1 MNDGREPPPP
11 LRPLWMLAGGAVVS
25 AAAAAILVEP
35 APPWAP
41 TALTA
46 AGLAAAVAAILRPPG
61 GGPLLWFAAALALVG
76 GRGLVLADDRL
87 GLARLMADPAVTLR
101 VRAVVDEGWT
111 AGRWGSSA
119 RIRVLAANHDGRR
132 VGLPT
137 HCRLEV
143 RSGAVAAELPPP
155 GAEVEALARPRG
167 EPARPLLVVDSPR
180 LLASPGAVRLLP
192 LARDRLARALLGAA
206 GTDVD
211 RIRAAELAA
220 ALALGRRDLI
230 PRERREHWRRSGFA
244 HLLAVSGLHVGIVGG
259 AIFLIVALG
268 GAGPRLTRLL
278 ALLAVPGY
286 ALLAGS
292 APPAMR
298 AALMA
303 VIFLGAR
310 LLGRAVLPMAAVL
323 LAVLIL
329 LLADP
334 RMISDVGFQ
343 LTVVITAAL
352 VRWVPPLAAAL
363 RGPTWLAAAVA
374 VPLVAQLAAV
384 PIVAW
389 HFRSLIPGALAA
401 NLLALPLL
409 APTVLVAAAT
419 ALLAPVA
426 TGTAG
431 LGLEV
436 LHRLSALLSWLGGWA
451 RGLELVPASLPLLA
465 APLLAVCGWLA
476 LQSGRTARA
485 AAAVWVALALLLG
498 VRSLAPAD
506 RPAPRVAVLPVS
518 DGAAVLLADAGA
530 AVLVD
535 AGRYPRQAAESLA
548 DQGVRR
554 LAAVVASHTDE
565 DHIGG
570 MVQVLES
577 CEVGRLIVPAQMTA
591 DAEAVPLLRAARRR
605 SVAVVPVAAGSV
617 VHAGSLRIEVLWPPA
632 RNPPADDNE
641 RSLVILADL
650 GPGAVVAA
658 ADISHST
665 ERHLPAGGRLHCELL
680 VVPHHGSRGSVSEHL
695 LDATSPAIAL
705 IPAAAG
711 NTHGHPH
718 PEVVSRLAGRGIVI
732 RRPTRDA
739 ACGAAWNGSR
749 WVAFP

>member
-1 MNDGREPPPP
+1 
-11 LRPLWMLAGGAVVS
+11 MLAGGAVVGS
-25 AAAAAILVEP
+25 AAAAILVEP
-35 APPWAP
+35 GPRWAAA
-41 TALTA
+41 ALTA
-46 AGLAAAVAAILRPPG
+46 VGLAAAVAAIRKPPG
-61 GGPLLWFAAALALVG
+61 GVPLLWFAAALALVG
-76 GRGLVLADDRL
+76 GRGLVQADDRL

-119 RIRVLAANHDGRR
+119 RIRVLAASHAGRSC
-132 VGLPT
+132 GLPT
-137 HCRLEV
+137 RCRLEV
-143 RSGAVAAELPPP
+143 RGGAVAAELPPP
-155 GAEVEALARPRG
+155 GAEIEALARPRA
-167 EPARPLLVVDSPR
+167 EPERPLLVVDSPR
-180 LLASPGAVRLLP
+180 LLASPGSVRFLP
-192 LARDRLARALLGAA
+192 RARDRLARAMLGAA

-220 ALALGRRDLI
+220 ALALGRRDLV

-259 AIFLIVALG
+259 AVFLIVALG

-292 APPAMR
+292 APPAVR

-323 LAVLIL
+323 LAVLML

-334 RMISDVGFQ
+334 GMISDVGFQ

-363 RGPTWLAAAVA
+363 RGPAWLAAAVA

-409 APTVLVAAAT
+409 APTVLVAVAA

-426 TGTAG
+426 TGITG
-431 LGLEV
+431 LGLEI
-436 LHRLSALLSWLGGWA
+436 LHRLSSLLSWLGCWA
-451 RGLELVPASLPLLA
+451 RGLELVPAALPPLA

-476 LQSGRTARA
+476 LQTGRTARA
-485 AAAVWVALALLLG
+485 AAVVWVAVALLLG
-498 VRSLAPAD
+498 FRSLNPPD
-506 RPAPRVAVLPVS
+506 RPAPRVAALPVS
-518 DGAAVLLADAGA
+518 DGAAVLLAAGD

-554 LAAVVASHTDE
+554 LAAVIASHADE

-570 MVQVLES
+570 MLQVLES
-577 CEVGRLIVPAQMTA
+577 CEVGRLILPLRMTA
-591 DAEAVPLLRAARRR
+591 EEAAVPLLRAARRR

-617 VHAGSLRIEVLWPPA
+617 VPAGDLRLEVLWPLA
-632 RNPPADDNE
+632 RNPPPDDNE
-641 RSLVILADL
+641 RSLVILVDL
-650 GPGAVVAA
+650 GPGSVVAA
-658 ADISHST
+658 SDISRST
-665 ERHLPAGGRLHCELL
+665 ERRLPAGGRLDCELL
-680 VVPHHGSRGSVSEHL
+680 VVPHHGSRGSTSDHL
-695 LDATSPAIAL
+695 LDATTPAIAL

-718 PEVVSRLAGRGIVI
+718 PEVVARLAGRGIVI

>member
-1 MNDGREPPPP
+1 
-11 LRPLWMLAGGAVVS
+11 MLATGSVVS
-25 AAAAAILVEP
+25 AAAAATLLDP
-35 APPWAP
+35 GPSWASA
-41 TALTA
+41 ALTA
-46 AGLAAAVAAILRPPG
+46 VGLAAAVAALLKAPG
-61 GGPLLWFAAALALVG
+61 GVPLLWFAAAFALVG
-76 GRGLVLADDRL
+76 GRGLVQADDRF
-87 GLARLMADPAVTLR
+87 GLARLMADPTVTLR

-119 RIRVLAANHDGRR
+119 RIRVLAASHAGRR

-137 HCRLEV
+137 RCRLEV
-143 RSGAVAAELPPP
+143 RGGAVAAELPPP
-155 GAEVEALARPRG
+155 GAEIEALARPRA
-167 EPARPLLVVDSPR
+167 EPVRPLLVVDSPR
-180 LLASPGAVRLLP
+180 LLTSSGAVRFVP
-192 LARDRLARALLGAA
+192 RARDRLARALLGAA

-220 ALALGRRDLI
+220 ALALGRRDLV

-259 AIFLIVALG
+259 AIFLMVALG

-310 LLGRAVLPMAAVL
+310 LLGRSVLPMAAVL

-334 RMISDVGFQ
+334 GMISDVGFQ

-363 RGPTWLAAAVA
+363 RGPTWLSAAVA

-409 APTVLVAAAT
+409 APTVLVAAAA

-426 TGTAG
+426 VDIAG
-431 LGLEV
+431 LGLEA
-436 LHRLSALLSWLGGWA
+436 LHGLSSLLSWLGGWA
-451 RGLELVPASLPLLA
+451 RGLELVPAALPLLA

-476 LQSGRTARA
+476 LQTGRTARA

-498 VRSLAPAD
+498 FRSLAPAD
-506 RPAPRVAVLPVS
+506 RLAPRVAVLPVS
-518 DGAAVLLADAGA
+518 DGAALLLAGAGD

-554 LAAVVASHTDE
+554 LAAVIASHADE

-570 MVQVLES
+570 MLQVLES
-577 CEVGRLIVPAQMTA
+577 CVVGRLILPARMTA
-591 DAEAVPLLRAARRR
+591 EEAAVPLLRAARRR

-617 VHAGSLRIEVLWPPA
+617 VHAGTLRLEVLWPPA
-632 RNPPADDNE
+632 RNPPPDDNE
-641 RSLVILADL
+641 SSLVILADL
-650 GPGAVVAA
+650 DAGSVVAA
-658 ADISHST
+658 ADISRST
-665 ERHLPAGGRLHCELL
+665 ERQLPAGGRLHCELL
-680 VVPHHGSRGSVSEHL
+680 VVPHHGSRGSTSEHL

-705 IPAAAG
+705 IPAAVG

-718 PEVVSRLAGRGIVI
+718 PEVVARLAARGIII